1 MARVRA
7 LGLQPGLELCLQ
19 LEPELELCLQLTAAV
34 EAQRWSPRAALELV
48 EQQQQQ
54 QQLELA
60 ARREWAPR
68 RAPWG
73 ASHVGQFAV
82 IVQPCVQAARPTSRS
97 S

>member
-1 MARVRA
+1 MARAQA

-48 EQQQQQ
+48 KQQQLE
-54 QQLELA
+54 LELA

-73 ASHVGQFAV
+73 ASHVGQFAL
-82 IVQPCVQAARPTSRS
+82 IVQPCVRAARPTSRS